1 MSWSMPLLILDPSV
15 KVVKKNIL
23 WPVILINHEK
33 IPHHVPVREQG
44 DGGGGQGFTLTT
56 CSTLQ
61 VK

>member
-33 IPHHVPVREQG
+33 IPHHVPGREQG
-44 DGGGGQGFTLTT
+44 DGGGGRGLH
-56 CSTLQ
+56 
-61 VK
+61 